1 MATIPHVV
9 ANTAAKA
16 AEQNALIDQVNT
28 NTSGLGTTN
37 NTLTSYGTRITTL
50 ENKPS
55 GGSNAGAYFGQWGDD
70 NAGTDGAKIS
80 GAGGNLINDIDY
92 AVGTPVGC
100 SMRAGTFT
108 ANQAGVWLLSI
119 SVQYGR
125 YDQVRA
131 LWAASGTA
139 LSNPTTAKLGLI
151 AGPAMDAQTTSLV
164 TRLSAGA
171 KLSIYAAVWNNGQD
185 ITVYRSHGNNVTAV
199 WLGP

>member
-9 ANTAAKA
+9 ANSTAKA

-28 NTSGLGTTN
+28 NTSGLSTATS
-37 NTLTSYGTRITTL
+37 TLTSYGTRISTL

-70 NAGTDGAKIS
+70 NAGANGVVVTGA
-80 GAGGNLINDIDY
+80 AGNRVVDIDY

-100 SMRAGTFT
+100 SLHAGTFT

-119 SVQYGR
+119 SVQFIGGL
-125 YDQVRA
+125 QVRA
-131 LWAASGTA
+131 IWASSGSA
-139 LSNPTTAKLGLI
+139 NSAPTTAKLGLI
-151 AGPAMDAQTTSLV
+151 AGPSMDAQTTSVL
-164 TRLSAGA
+164 TRLSAGST
-171 KLSIYAAVWNNGQD
+171 LSIYAAVWQNGD
-185 ITVYRSHGNNVTAV
+185 PLPVWRSHGNNVTAS

>member
-9 ANTAAKA
+9 ANTTAKA

-28 NTSGLGTTN
+28 NTSGIGTAN
-37 NTLTSYGTRITTL
+37 STLSSYDSRITTL
-50 ENKPS
+50 ENKPA
-55 GGSNAGAYFGQWGDD
+55 GGSNSGTYFGQWGDD
-70 NAGTDGAKIS
+70 NAGAAGAKVS
-80 GAGGNLINDIDY
+80 GADGNIINDLDY
-92 AVGTPVGC
+92 AVGTPIGC

-139 LSNPTTAKLGLI
+139 ISAPTTAKLGLI
-151 AGPAMDAQTTSLV
+151 AGPAMDAQSTSVL
-164 TRLSAGA
+164 TRLSAGS
-171 KLSIYAAVWNNGQD
+171 KLSIYAAVWNGGQD
-185 ITVYRSHGNNVTAV
+185 IYVYRSHGNNVTAV